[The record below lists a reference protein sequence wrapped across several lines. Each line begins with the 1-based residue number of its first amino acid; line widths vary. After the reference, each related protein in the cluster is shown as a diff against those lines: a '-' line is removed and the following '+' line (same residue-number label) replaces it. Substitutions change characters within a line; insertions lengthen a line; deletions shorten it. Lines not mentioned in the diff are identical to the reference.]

1 VLYQYNAAFI
11 KKLCI
16 NGETM
21 KKLFVAGCLLLG
33 MHSMAQ
39 ACNFQTSDSEYT
51 RNVIRKNGGYP
62 IADDK
67 CALIN
72 KNNLRLQVT
81 TDAAVIAGV
90 SVAWAVVR
98 LMGQSGRVSS
108 ELGSSTYV
116 NSQIADTNKADE
128 LLVLAIKDA
137 INSLNFPKAIQQ
149 VK

>member
-1 VLYQYNAAFI
+1 
-11 KKLCI
+11 
-16 NGETM
+16 
-21 KKLFVAGCLLLG
+21 
-33 MHSMAQ
+33 MAQ
-39 ACNFQTSDSEYT
+39 ACSFQTSDSEYT

-98 LMGQSGRVSS
+98 LMSQSGRVSS
-108 ELGSSTYV
+108 ELGSSTYI

-137 INSLNFPKAIQQ
+137 INSLNFSKAIQQ